1 MEDDKSDLLDS
12 QSDNNNSI
20 SESQEKE
27 SNKEQKDLNN
37 DDDDNNNIQITE
49 EDLNSFNTKLHSI
62 QKGINTLKSKF
73 SSLIGNMQSE
83 DYELQYGLSFFESKQ
98 DMINMYITN
107 LLKYCYLKICAN
119 QPISGNPLLKE
130 NIKISSLIERVKVI
144 EMKLQ
149 HLINKTININNKDK
163 NNIESVNEMDFK
175 PKILSIYNNKDN
187 DDNRGDNESDNSDE
201 ENEIKEK
208 KNKNKLKTY
217 MEKSELYKLK
227 NKDVDFYETKAEQKN
242 RKRQIERGKE
252 KIRNSE
258 MMRSLREEMSDKPTN
273 YDNNSNSYLNKYMKQ
288 VEKYEKDHFV
298 NITVPKKL
306 IKQLK
311 RKDNNVEDL
320 YKIDSDLKILSNT
333 LNEDGYSKNKNKNK
347 NKIEDSDKKNKK
359 FLNKK
364 RKHK

>member
-1 MEDDKSDLLDS
+1 MEEDNSDLSNEIIEEENENSKEKSNEEKNELDS
-12 QSDNNNSI
+12 DQKNSDKI
-20 SESQEKE
+20 SE
-27 SNKEQKDLNN
+27 
-37 DDDDNNNIQITE
+37 E
-49 EDLNSFNTKLHSI
+49 ELNSFNTKLHTI

-73 SSLIGNMQSE
+73 NSLIENMKRE

-98 DMINMYITN
+98 DMMNIYITN
-107 LLKYCYLKICAN
+107 LLNYCYEK
-119 QPISGNPLLKE
+119 ISGNPISGLPLISE
-130 NIKISSLIERVKVI
+130 NIRISSLIERVKVI

-163 NNIESVNEMDFK
+163 NNFQTTNEMDLK
-175 PKILSIYNNKDN
+175 PKILSIYNNKNN
-187 DDNRGDNESDNSDE
+187 DSDEEEENSEENESDNE
-201 ENEIKEK
+201 MKNKREK
-208 KNKNKLKTY
+208 KNKKNKMKTY

-227 NKDVDFYETKAEQKN
+227 NKDVDFYEAKAEQKN

-258 MMRSLREEMSDKPTN
+258 MMRNLKNEISDKPIN
-273 YDNNSNSYLNKYMKQ
+273 FDNNSDSYLNKYMKE

-298 NITVPKKL
+298 NITVPKKV

-311 RKDNNVEDL
+311 RKDNNVDDL
-320 YKIDSDLKILSNT
+320 YKLDSNLKILSNT
-333 LNEDGYSKNKNKNK
+333 LNDNYDKNKNNK
-347 NKIEDSDKKNKK
+347 NSGDDKRQKK

>member
-1 MEDDKSDLLDS
+1 
-12 QSDNNNSI
+12 
-20 SESQEKE
+20 
-27 SNKEQKDLNN
+27 
-37 DDDDNNNIQITE
+37 
-49 EDLNSFNTKLHSI
+49 
-62 QKGINTLKSKF
+62 
-73 SSLIGNMQSE
+73 
-83 DYELQYGLSFFESKQ
+83 
-98 DMINMYITN
+98 
-107 LLKYCYLKICAN
+107 
-119 QPISGNPLLKE
+119 
-130 NIKISSLIERVKVI
+130 
-144 EMKLQ
+144 
-149 HLINKTININNKDK
+149 
-163 NNIESVNEMDFK
+163 
-175 PKILSIYNNKDN
+175 
-187 DDNRGDNESDNSDE
+187 
-201 ENEIKEK
+201 
-208 KNKNKLKTY
+208 

-288 VEKYEKDHFV
+288 VEKYEKAHFV

-347 NKIEDSDKKNKK
+347 NKIGDSDKKNKK

>member
-27 SNKEQKDLNN
+27 SNKEQKSLNN
-37 DDDDNNNIQITE
+37 DDDNNNIQITE

-98 DMINMYITN
+98 DMMNMYITN

-347 NKIEDSDKKNKK
+347 NKIGDSDKKNKK

>member
-1 MEDDKSDLLDS
+1 MEFK
-12 QSDNNNSI
+12 
-20 SESQEKE
+20 
-27 SNKEQKDLNN
+27 
-37 DDDDNNNIQITE
+37 
-49 EDLNSFNTKLHSI
+49 TKI
-62 QKGINTLKSKF
+62 I
-73 SSLIGNMQSE
+73 I
-83 DYELQYGLSFFESKQ
+83 
-98 DMINMYITN
+98 
-107 LLKYCYLKICAN
+107 
-119 QPISGNPLLKE
+119 
-130 NIKISSLIERVKVI
+130 
-144 EMKLQ
+144 
-149 HLINKTININNKDK
+149 INKKK
-163 NNIESVNEMDFK
+163 KKEEK
-175 PKILSIYNNKDN
+175 KRKK
-187 DDNRGDNESDNSDE
+187 ESDNSDE

-347 NKIEDSDKKNKK
+347 NKIGDSDKKNKK